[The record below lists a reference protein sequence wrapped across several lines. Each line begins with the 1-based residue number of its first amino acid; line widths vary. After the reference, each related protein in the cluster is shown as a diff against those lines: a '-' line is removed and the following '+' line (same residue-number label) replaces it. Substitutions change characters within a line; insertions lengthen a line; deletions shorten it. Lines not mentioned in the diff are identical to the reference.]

1 MLLATML
8 TELAAGVFETAAA
21 VFHTPDHIAAALTQA
36 AESSEDN
43 PSDNPDDACLHRI
56 PRMLPAAA
64 LCPGTETVTAST
76 RPPYG
81 PHGLPHLLHLSD
93 LTPRTRHLRH
103 TAARAYPV
111 EAAQASATSEPFTR
125 KAFAVRIH
133 TAPQPHKHHSWNSLF
148 CT

>member
-43 PSDNPDDACLHRI
+43 PSDNPDDACRHRI

-81 PHGLPHLLHLSD
+81 PAESH
-93 LTPRTRHLRH
+93 RHADH
-103 TAARAYPV
+103 P
-111 EAAQASATSEPFTR
+111 E
-125 KAFAVRIH
+125 IH
-133 TAPQPHKHHSWNSLF
+133 TGRTACRTF
-148 CT
+148 CIYRI